1 MKRAIHRYRI
11 SDLVDYIN
19 WGYFFHAWGIPFKFA
34 SVADVHGCDSC
45 RAMWASGFA
54 EDERPKANEAVRLMK
69 EAERMLSRLE
79 PYMRIGAV
87 VKLLEANADGDDIIV
102 EGGVRLPMLRQQV
115 PDKSGYCLC
124 LSDYVRPLSSK
135 VTDTIGIFATSVDAD
150 ISQLFGDDDYSQML
164 AQTLADRLAE
174 AAAERFHE
182 EVRKDVWGYAADEQL
197 TIAQLHREEY
207 IGIRPAVG
215 YPCLPDISLNFI
227 LDSLCDYTSIGVR
240 LTEHGMMMPH
250 ASVSGL
256 MISHPAAKYFSVG
269 LIDDTQIADYA
280 IRRGM
285 TVDEVRK
292 YIHSTTV

>member
-11 SDLVDYIN
+11 SDLADYIS
-19 WGYFFHAWGIPFKFA
+19 WGYFFHAWGIPFRYA
-34 SVADVHGCDSC
+34 SIADVHGCDSC
-45 RAMWASGFA
+45 RAMWVSGWA
-54 EDERPKANEAVRLMK
+54 EEERPKADEAVRLMK

-102 EGGVRLPMLRQQV
+102 EGGVRLPMLRQQT
-115 PDKSGYCLC
+115 PDQSGYCLC
-124 LSDYVRPLSSK
+124 LSDFVRPLSSN
-135 VTDTIGIFATSVDAD
+135 VPDTIGIFATSVDAD
-150 ISQLFGDDDYSQML
+150 INHLFGDDEYSQML

-174 AAAERFHE
+174 AAAERLHE
-182 EVRKDVWGYAADEQL
+182 EVRKEVWGYAADEHL
-197 TIAQLHREEY
+197 SIAQLHREEY
-207 IGIRPAVG
+207 TGIRPAVG
-215 YPCLPDISLNFI
+215 YPCLPDVSLNFI
-227 LDSLCDYTSIGVR
+227 LDSICDYTSIGIR

-256 MISHPAAKYFSVG
+256 MISHPSAKYFSVG

-280 IRRGM
+280 LRRGM
-285 TVDEVRK
+285 PVDEVRK